1 MNFKKLGNTD
11 LKVSTICLGTMT
23 WGEQNNQK
31 EAFEQ
36 MDYAISQGINFFDTA
51 EMYAVPST
59 EKTFGK
65 TETIIGN
72 WFKERNNRKK
82 VILATKISGPGLSWI
97 RGGGLQ
103 YTKENISSALLGSL
117 ERLQTDYID
126 LYQLHWPER
135 NTNYFGKLGY
145 KHKTEERE
153 WNDFESILRTLKQFV
168 DEGKIRYIGLS
179 NESAWGLS
187 KFLEL
192 SRSQNLPRVMSVQNP
207 YNLLNRTYEVG
218 LAEISIREQ
227 SGLLAYSPLASGVL
241 SGKYRNNQKP
251 KGSRLQLFGYYF
263 RRGRGARGG
272 ARKRDY
278 SSRYQADQYHGG
290 GIRRQ
295 RERGDSL
302 SSYDDRLPRL
312 CHGFRPC
319 ETGRGRF
326 LDHPGEL
333 CDGDARVHGSGAGSR
348 ENRRSGRSY
357 RRVRPG
363 GHSLR
368 NVYGTRSVSSSQYLR
383 PFQDDRGRRA
393 SEPQKAL
400 PPARSGFRDDR
411 TQVHRKGSCLLYTSP
426 SPRDRG

>member
-1 MNFKKLGNTD
+1 MNFRKLGNTD

-36 MDYAISQGINFFDTA
+36 MDYAMSQGINFFDTA

-65 TETIIGN
+65 TEIIIGN

-82 VILATKISGPGLSWI
+82 VILATKVSGPGLSWI

-103 YTKENISSALLGSL
+103 YTKENISSALLESL

-192 SRSQNLPRVMSVQNP
+192 SESQNLPRVMSVQNP

-251 KGSRLQLFGYYF
+251 KGSRLQLFGDYF
-263 RRGRGARGG
+263 PRYAGKSSNLAVEEYFKIAKKHKISLAQLSLAFVSQQSFVTSNIIGATTMKQLEENIGS
-272 ARKRDY
+272 ANIK
-278 SSRYQADQYHGG
+278 
-290 GIRRQ
+290 
-295 RERGDSL
+295 L
-302 SSYDDRLPRL
+302 SSEIIDEINL
-312 CHGFRPC
+312 
-319 ETGRGRF
+319 
-326 LDHPGEL
+326 
-333 CDGDARVHGSGAGSR
+333 VHKNNS
-348 ENRRSGRSY
+348 N
-357 RRVRPG
+357 
-363 GHSLR
+363 
-368 NVYGTRSVSSSQYLR
+368 
-383 PFQDDRGRRA
+383 
-393 SEPQKAL
+393 
-400 PPARSGFRDDR
+400 PA
-411 TQVHRKGSCLLYTSP
+411 P
-426 SPRDRG
+426 

>member
-1 MNFKKLGNTD
+1 MNFRKLGNTD

-36 MDYAISQGINFFDTA
+36 MDYAMSQSINFFDTA

-168 DEGKIRYIGLS
+168 DEGKIHYIGLS

-251 KGSRLQLFGYYF
+251 KGSRLQLFGDYF
-263 RRGRGARGG
+263 PRYAGKSSNLAVEEYFKVAKKYKISLAQLSLAFVNQQSFVTSNIIGATTMKQLEENIGSTNI
-272 ARKRDY
+272 K
-278 SSRYQADQYHGG
+278 
-290 GIRRQ
+290 
-295 RERGDSL
+295 L
-302 SSYDDRLPRL
+302 SSEIIDEINL
-312 CHGFRPC
+312 
-319 ETGRGRF
+319 
-326 LDHPGEL
+326 
-333 CDGDARVHGSGAGSR
+333 VHKNNS
-348 ENRRSGRSY
+348 N
-357 RRVRPG
+357 
-363 GHSLR
+363 
-368 NVYGTRSVSSSQYLR
+368 
-383 PFQDDRGRRA
+383 
-393 SEPQKAL
+393 
-400 PPARSGFRDDR
+400 PA
-411 TQVHRKGSCLLYTSP
+411 P
-426 SPRDRG
+426 

>member
-1 MNFKKLGNTD
+1 MNFRKLGNTD

-192 SRSQNLPRVMSVQNP
+192 SKSQDLPRVMSVQNP

-251 KGSRLQLFGYYF
+251 KGSRLQLFGDYF
-263 RRGRGARGG
+263 PRYAGKSSNLAVEEYFKVAKKHKISLAQLSLAFVNQQSFVTSNIIGATTMKQLEENIGSTNI
-272 ARKRDY
+272 K
-278 SSRYQADQYHGG
+278 
-290 GIRRQ
+290 
-295 RERGDSL
+295 L
-302 SSYDDRLPRL
+302 SSEIIDEINL
-312 CHGFRPC
+312 
-319 ETGRGRF
+319 
-326 LDHPGEL
+326 
-333 CDGDARVHGSGAGSR
+333 VHKNNS
-348 ENRRSGRSY
+348 N
-357 RRVRPG
+357 
-363 GHSLR
+363 
-368 NVYGTRSVSSSQYLR
+368 
-383 PFQDDRGRRA
+383 
-393 SEPQKAL
+393 
-400 PPARSGFRDDR
+400 PA
-411 TQVHRKGSCLLYTSP
+411 P
-426 SPRDRG
+426 

>member
-1 MNFKKLGNTD
+1 MNFRKLGNTD
-11 LKVSTICLGTMT
+11 LKVSIICLGTMT

-36 MDYAISQGINFFDTA
+36 MDYAINQGINFFDTA

-251 KGSRLQLFGYYF
+251 KGSRLQLFGDYF
-263 RRGRGARGG
+263 PRYAGKSSNLAVEEYFKVAKKHKISLAQLSLAFVNQQSFVTSNIIGATTMKQLEENIGSTNI
-272 ARKRDY
+272 K
-278 SSRYQADQYHGG
+278 
-290 GIRRQ
+290 
-295 RERGDSL
+295 L
-302 SSYDDRLPRL
+302 SSEIIDEINSI
-312 CHGFRPC
+312 HKNN
-319 ETGRGRF
+319 
-326 LDHPGEL
+326 
-333 CDGDARVHGSGAGSR
+333 S
-348 ENRRSGRSY
+348 N
-357 RRVRPG
+357 
-363 GHSLR
+363 
-368 NVYGTRSVSSSQYLR
+368 
-383 PFQDDRGRRA
+383 
-393 SEPQKAL
+393 
-400 PPARSGFRDDR
+400 PA
-411 TQVHRKGSCLLYTSP
+411 P
-426 SPRDRG
+426 

>member
-1 MNFKKLGNTD
+1 MNFRKLGNTD

-36 MDYAISQGINFFDTA
+36 MDYAMSQGINFFDTA

-65 TETIIGN
+65 TEMIIGN

-82 VILATKISGPGLSWI
+82 VILATKISGPGSSWI

-192 SRSQNLPRVMSVQNP
+192 SKSQNLPRVMSVQNP

-251 KGSRLQLFGYYF
+251 KGSRLQLFGDYF
-263 RRGRGARGG
+263 PRYPGKSSNLAVEEYFKVAKKHKISLAQLSLAFINQQSFVTSNIIGATTM
-272 ARKRDY
+272 KQLEENIE
-278 SSRYQADQYHGG
+278 SAD
-290 GIRRQ
+290 IK
-295 RERGDSL
+295 L
-302 SSYDDRLPRL
+302 SSEIIDEINL
-312 CHGFRPC
+312 
-319 ETGRGRF
+319 
-326 LDHPGEL
+326 
-333 CDGDARVHGSGAGSR
+333 VHKNNS
-348 ENRRSGRSY
+348 N
-357 RRVRPG
+357 
-363 GHSLR
+363 
-368 NVYGTRSVSSSQYLR
+368 
-383 PFQDDRGRRA
+383 
-393 SEPQKAL
+393 
-400 PPARSGFRDDR
+400 
-411 TQVHRKGSCLLYTSP
+411 P
-426 SPRDRG
+426 SP

>member
-1 MNFKKLGNTD
+1 MNFRKLGNTD

-36 MDYAISQGINFFDTA
+36 MDYAMSQGINFFDTA

-65 TETIIGN
+65 TEIIIGN

-82 VILATKISGPGLSWI
+82 VILATKVSGPGLSWI

-251 KGSRLQLFGYYF
+251 KGSRLQLFGDYF
-263 RRGRGARGG
+263 PRYAGKSSNLAVEEYFKIAKKHKISLAQLSLAFVNQQSFVTSNIIGATTMKQLEENIGSTNI
-272 ARKRDY
+272 K
-278 SSRYQADQYHGG
+278 
-290 GIRRQ
+290 
-295 RERGDSL
+295 L
-302 SSYDDRLPRL
+302 SSEIIDEINL
-312 CHGFRPC
+312 
-319 ETGRGRF
+319 
-326 LDHPGEL
+326 
-333 CDGDARVHGSGAGSR
+333 VHKNNS
-348 ENRRSGRSY
+348 N
-357 RRVRPG
+357 
-363 GHSLR
+363 
-368 NVYGTRSVSSSQYLR
+368 
-383 PFQDDRGRRA
+383 
-393 SEPQKAL
+393 
-400 PPARSGFRDDR
+400 PA
-411 TQVHRKGSCLLYTSP
+411 P
-426 SPRDRG
+426 

>member
-1 MNFKKLGNTD
+1 
-11 LKVSTICLGTMT
+11 MT

-36 MDYAISQGINFFDTA
+36 MDYAMNQGINFFDTA

-65 TETIIGN
+65 TEIIIGN

-82 VILATKISGPGLSWI
+82 VILATKVSGPGLSWI
-97 RGGGLQ
+97 RGGDLQ

-145 KHKTEERE
+145 KHQTEEKK
-153 WNDFESILRTLKQFV
+153 WNDFESILRTLKKFV

-192 SRSQNLPRVMSVQNP
+192 SKSQNLPRIMSVQNP
-207 YNLLNRTYEVG
+207 YNLLNRTYEIG

-251 KGSRLQLFGYYF
+251 KGSRLQLFGDYF
-263 RRGRGARGG
+263 PRYAGKSSNLAVEEYFKIAKKHKISLAQLSLAFVNQQSFVTSNIIGATTMKQLEENIGS
-272 ARKRDY
+272 ANIK
-278 SSRYQADQYHGG
+278 
-290 GIRRQ
+290 
-295 RERGDSL
+295 L
-302 SSYDDRLPRL
+302 SSEIID
-312 CHGFRPC
+312 
-319 ETGRGRF
+319 EINS
-326 LDHPGEL
+326 
-333 CDGDARVHGSGAGSR
+333 VHKNNS
-348 ENRRSGRSY
+348 N
-357 RRVRPG
+357 
-363 GHSLR
+363 
-368 NVYGTRSVSSSQYLR
+368 
-383 PFQDDRGRRA
+383 
-393 SEPQKAL
+393 
-400 PPARSGFRDDR
+400 PA
-411 TQVHRKGSCLLYTSP
+411 P
-426 SPRDRG
+426 